1 MAGNLL
7 EGVAASRLGNHDREV
22 GEKRIRYDRLIVG
35 EAPVI
40 AWRSWL
46 SRISDFL

>member
-1 MAGNLL
+1 MLT
-7 EGVAASRLGNHDREV
+7 ASHLGNHDREV
-22 GEKRIRYDRLIVG
+22 GEKEIRYDRLIGG

-46 SRISDFL
+46 SRISDYL

>member
-1 MAGNLL
+1 M
-7 EGVAASRLGNHDREV
+7 VAASRLGSHDREV
-22 GEKRIRYDRLIVG
+22 GEKGIRYDRLIGG

-46 SRISDFL
+46 SWISDFL